1 MYIYIYIF
9 FIILYLFD
17 TDLFDMKFIYPRREN
32 IWTLKKA
39 VIILSNI
46 FKDFIIFLKYIN
58 VSFSF

>member
-1 MYIYIYIF
+1 MYTYIF

-17 TDLFDMKFIYPRREN
+17 TDLFDMKFIYPCRKS

-58 VSFSF
+58 VSFAF